1 MRRHNRKAQEQ
12 ANRKEA
18 DMKRKDVEVGRTY
31 LVKVSG
37 RLVPV
42 RLEAEHP
49 NGGWTGV
56 NKETRRQVRVRTAAR
71 LRCEHTANTN

>member
-1 MRRHNRKAQEQ
+1 
-12 ANRKEA
+12 
-18 DMKRKDVEVGRTY
+18 MKSKDVEIGRTY

-42 RLEAEHP
+42 RLEAEDP

>member
-1 MRRHNRKAQEQ
+1 
-12 ANRKEA
+12 
-18 DMKRKDVEVGRTY
+18 MKRKDVEVGRTY

-37 RLVPV
+37 KLVPV

-71 LRCEHTANTN
+71 LRCEHTANPN

>member
-1 MRRHNRKAQEQ
+1 
-12 ANRKEA
+12 
-18 DMKRKDVEVGRTY
+18 MKKKDVIVGRTY

-42 RLEAEHP
+42 RLEAEDP

-56 NKETRRQVRVRTAAR
+56 NQETRRQVRVRTTAR
-71 LRCEHTANTN
+71 LRCEYTANTNPK

>member
-1 MRRHNRKAQEQ
+1 
-12 ANRKEA
+12 
-18 DMKRKDVEVGRTY
+18 MKRQNIEVGRTY

-42 RLEAEHP
+42 RLEAEHS

-71 LRCEHTANTN
+71 LRCEHTANQN